1 MTWLKSYSGRLSIAT
16 ALLSAA
22 LIAYQVAI
30 MQLLSF
36 VQWHHF
42 ANMIISIALLGF
54 GAAGSLLSLY
64 RKQLLQI
71 SDTLLPLL
79 MIFSGAAMALAV
91 ELNNSRTFRFDS
103 YLLFTDRRQW
113 LALLMNYIFFFIPF
127 FSGALALGIIFVKHV
142 AAIGKFYFSNLAG
155 SGIGAVLAAILAWFF
170 MPANFTSAVAL
181 PAIAAGCFIISPQK
195 KLLTL
200 SVALCSTAFIVYK
213 IIFPAELNLSQYKSL
228 SRTMHLPA
236 AQITLQKASPY
247 GLLQVVQAE
256 ALRYAPGLSLAFSGE
271 VPEGK
276 AIFNNGDWYGPVTYW
291 YERDSFHLLD
301 YTSMSMP
308 YVLKQRK
315 KVLVLHAASGL
326 FVSQAL
332 SNGADEIDAVEQHR
346 VVAGL
351 LKNELAGD
359 NDSLYHRPQT
369 KLYVTEPRTFL
380 SAADKKYDLIQLAVA
395 GSFGGGVGL
404 FAMREE
410 YSMTKEAFL
419 KMWHLLAD
427 DGVISI
433 SAWMDYPFRNSLKTA
448 ATLIETLEAAGI
460 NQLPFH
466 LAAVRSWGTVTFI
479 LKKSPITAA
488 DTSRVRAFCNEMSFD
503 PLLLPGL
510 QPHERMLFNRI
521 SDTSFFTCLDEL
533 MAGKKEKLYS
543 DYDFHLRPATDDKP
557 YFSQF
562 LRWKS
567 LPYLSG
573 IFGSQSVSFLELG
586 WLVAAITFL
595 QITALA
601 VLLIILPLFR
611 LERGG
616 KGKLRAFFYFS
627 GLGIG
632 YMFLEIVLIQKFILF
647 LGNPVYAAAFVIA
660 VLMLASGAGS
670 YYSSRFDDAQADA
683 PTYRLN
689 LVLFVIAVL
698 LLLYSWL
705 LAPVLTQLTA
715 VDAWLKLFISVFI
728 IALPA
733 FFMGM
738 PFPLGLKRLAAT
750 EEKNVPWAWGIN
762 GCMSV
767 ISAAMASLLT
777 VETGFASVLLF
788 AACAYAISLLSLQ
801 FLKK

>member
-276 AIFNNGDWYGPVTYW
+276 AIFNNGDWYGPVTTW
-291 YERDSFHLLD
+291 NERDSFHLLD
-301 YTSMSMP
+301 YTSMKLP
-308 YVLKQRK
+308 YILKQRK
-315 KVLVLHAASGL
+315 KVLVLHAASSL

-427 DGVISI
+427 CLLYTSD
-433 SAWMDYPFRNSLKTA
+433 
-448 ATLIETLEAAGI
+448 
-460 NQLPFH
+460 
-466 LAAVRSWGTVTFI
+466 
-479 LKKSPITAA
+479 AA
-488 DTSRVRAFCNEMSFD
+488 DE
-503 PLLLPGL
+503 
-510 QPHERMLFNRI
+510 
-521 SDTSFFTCLDEL
+521 
-533 MAGKKEKLYS
+533 
-543 DYDFHLRPATDDKP
+543 
-557 YFSQF
+557 
-562 LRWKS
+562 
-567 LPYLSG
+567 
-573 IFGSQSVSFLELG
+573 
-586 WLVAAITFL
+586 
-595 QITALA
+595 
-601 VLLIILPLFR
+601 
-611 LERGG
+611 
-616 KGKLRAFFYFS
+616 
-627 GLGIG
+627 
-632 YMFLEIVLIQKFILF
+632 
-647 LGNPVYAAAFVIA
+647 
-660 VLMLASGAGS
+660 
-670 YYSSRFDDAQADA
+670 
-683 PTYRLN
+683 
-689 LVLFVIAVL
+689 
-698 LLLYSWL
+698 
-705 LAPVLTQLTA
+705 
-715 VDAWLKLFISVFI
+715 
-728 IALPA
+728 
-733 FFMGM
+733 
-738 PFPLGLKRLAAT
+738 
-750 EEKNVPWAWGIN
+750 
-762 GCMSV
+762 
-767 ISAAMASLLT
+767 
-777 VETGFASVLLF
+777 
-788 AACAYAISLLSLQ
+788 
-801 FLKK
+801 